1 MDIFGLDRIP
11 LIDRI
16 PHLMSSLSVPQ
27 LVALPILCPF
37 ELELEHNILQDQ
49 FDMTHEDQT
58 SMYQNECLVGKTWCA
73 FKSIKTVQLDKNFT
87 MAFSLEWEN
96 KESIDHTVLIS
107 AKELQHHRK
116 TTEWARRF
124 DIWAQTNAP
133 NVGETYTWDDL
144 HVHVELETGLKRWLN
159 ECALGQLVPLFKD
172 KQCLSKASL
181 LYLSDELLQRWGLST
196 IMRRYTLKCVKT
208 EIEKMR

>member
-1 MDIFGLDRIP
+1 
-11 LIDRI
+11 
-16 PHLMSSLSVPQ
+16 MSSQSVPHP
-27 LVALPILCPF
+27 VALPILCPF

-58 SMYQNECLVGKTWCA
+58 SMYQNECFVGNTWCA

-124 DIWAQTNAP
+124 DGRDVLIF
-133 NVGETYTWDDL
+133 
-144 HVHVELETGLKRWLN
+144 GLKLMLPML
-159 ECALGQLVPLFKD
+159 EKHTHG
-172 KQCLSKASL
+172 
-181 LYLSDELLQRWGLST
+181 T
-196 IMRRYTLKCVKT
+196 IYMC
-208 EIEKMR
+208 MWS